1 MTGMVLAG
9 SMGLLFN
16 FLPKSLALIQ
26 PLIARPGV
34 RNSNSRAKA
43 VYQTQTNQVLAQSVF
58 SVQPGDNFTISI
70 R

>member
-1 MTGMVLAG
+1 
-9 SMGLLFN
+9 MGLLFN
-16 FLPKSLALIQ
+16 FLAKSLALIQ

-34 RNSNSRAKA
+34 RNSNGRAKA